1 MFRLGSKYA
10 SGVKFLLQ
18 KRFTDCQY
26 LFNIQVLTIIIKL
39 SHVITY
45 VSQNFSVRDLSGQIT
60 KSIYQAPYHLPIN
73 FPNSFSQAR
82 SHFNRMERL
91 LIRQKLIL
99 KFHSKK
105 KSLTHEHISE
115 NILSAESVKFCL
127 PTVQH
132 LCWSFLAKTRKRFI
146 VDVQLGSK
154 YTSGVNFLQEKRF
167 TDCQYL
173 INIQVLRITIKL
185 SYVTMYVC
193 QNFGVPDVRGKI
205 TKSIYQASYRLLSN
219 FPNNFPQGRSYF
231 SRMERLLM
239 RLKLI
244 LKFIKVSQKI

>member
-1 MFRLGSKYA
+1 MFRLDSKYA
-10 SGVKFLLQ
+10 SGVKFLQQ
-18 KRFTDCQY
+18 KRFTGCQY
-26 LFNIQVLTIIIKL
+26 LFNIQVLTITIKL
-39 SHVITY
+39 SYVIKY
-45 VSQNFSVRDLSGQIT
+45 VSQNFSVRDLRGQIT
-60 KSIYQAPYHLPIN
+60 KSIYQAPYLLPGN
-73 FPNSFSQAR
+73 FPNNFSHAR

-105 KSLTHEHISE
+105 KSLTHEHISK
-115 NILSAESVKFCL
+115 NILSAESAKLCL

-132 LCWSFLAKTRKRFI
+132 LCWSFLAKTTKRFI

-154 YTSGVNFLQEKRF
+154 YTSGVNFLQQKRF

-173 INIQVLRITIKL
+173 INIQVLTITIKL

-219 FPNNFPQGRSYF
+219 FPNNWKDS
-231 SRMERLLM
+231 
-239 RLKLI
+239 
-244 LKFIKVSQKI
+244 